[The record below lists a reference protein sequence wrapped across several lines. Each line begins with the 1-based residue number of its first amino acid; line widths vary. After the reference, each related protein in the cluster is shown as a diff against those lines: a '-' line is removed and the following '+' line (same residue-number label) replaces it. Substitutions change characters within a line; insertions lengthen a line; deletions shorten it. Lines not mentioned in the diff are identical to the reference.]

1 MFIKAR
7 AETLYDFVK
16 RDTTRNYFICYT
28 LNHQSPYQDAW
39 TYSEDH
45 EIKVAVFL
53 RKTGNI
59 QVAYQ
64 ENFDLNCCKNHMENL
79 LMSID
84 WKQAIVHTEVMQLIS
99 DMCFE
104 TTIRPG
110 AWIARCTPESWH
122 SKKVILESSYQLSEL
137 SSADMDE
144 IVSIYRDVFEHFAA
158 DLYMTEKLNC
168 RRGRAIGVKW
178 NNQLVSVAQTDYES
192 DSSALIVGVATKKD
206 FQGKSIGRVCFQ
218 SLCET
223 LIHEGKTLF
232 LQYDSPIAGK
242 LYQSTGFENYE
253 RVYHITNNENKS

>member
-16 RDTTRNYFICYT
+16 EDTTRNYFICYT
-28 LNHQSPYQDAW
+28 LNHQNPYQDVW

-64 ENFDLNCCKNHMENL
+64 EGFDLKCCKNHMENL

-84 WKQAIVHTEVMQLIS
+84 WKQAIVHTEVMQLLL

-104 TTIRPG
+104 TTIREG
-110 AWIARCTPESWH
+110 AWIARCTPENWH
-122 SKKVILESSYQLSEL
+122 SKAVELESSYQLSEL
-137 SSADMDE
+137 SSDDMDE

-158 DLYMTEKLNC
+158 DRYMTEKLNC
-168 RRGRAIGVKW
+168 RRGRAVGVKW

-192 DSSALIVGVATKKD
+192 ESSALIVGVATKKI

-218 SLCET
+218 SLCEA
-223 LIHEGKTLF
+223 LVREGKTLY
-232 LQYDSPIAGK
+232 LQYDSPVAGK
-242 LYQSTGFENYE
+242 LYHSTGFENYE
-253 RVYHITNNENKS
+253 RVYHITKNENKS